1 MVKLVSSPS
10 IHARTHAR
18 ALKRASVPSDRRNRS
33 IDPNASRFSC
43 PSLSSFSPQLEL
55 SIV

>member
-10 IHARTHAR
+10 IHAC
-18 ALKRASVPSDRRNRS
+18 ALKQASVPSDRWNRS